1 MKYDNDG
8 NAIIEASVKRTLV
21 ESVDDLAKTIA
32 SLDKNNDAFDEK
44 VMILTGKLDQFRQRI
59 EWLESDVEQIK
70 DKLGM
75 LGEK

>member
-1 MKYDNDG
+1 MLHDKDLVID
-8 NAIIEASVKRTLV
+8 ASVKRTLV

-44 VMILTGKLDQFRQRI
+44 VRILTGKIDQLRIRI
-59 EWLESDVEQIK
+59 EWVEEDVEAIK
-70 DKLGM
+70 DKLGI

>member
-1 MKYDNDG
+1 MKYDKEESQ
-8 NAIIEASVKRTLV
+8 IIEASVKRTLV